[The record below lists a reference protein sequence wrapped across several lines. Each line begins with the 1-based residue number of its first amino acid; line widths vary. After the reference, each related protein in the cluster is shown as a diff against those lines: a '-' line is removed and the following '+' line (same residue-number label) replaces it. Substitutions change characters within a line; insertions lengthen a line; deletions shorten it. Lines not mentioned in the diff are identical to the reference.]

1 VKRFV
6 AVVTLAAAASMA
18 GLVGSSA
25 QAASVCIDYDININ
39 GQGQAGSQCLP
50 G

>member
-1 VKRFV
+1 MKRIAAVFV
-6 AVVTLAAAASMA
+6 LTTAAGLLAAAP
-18 GLVGSSA
+18 A
-25 QAASVCIDYDININ
+25 QANPSICLTYDVNVN

>member
-1 VKRFV
+1 VKRLV
-6 AVVTLAAAASMA
+6 AVVALATAAGLA
-18 GLVGSSA
+18 GLVGSPA
-25 QAASVCIDYDININ
+25 QAASVCVDYDININ